1 MTRQNRLALIVS
13 LTLSGAL
20 SLSGAGA
27 QAQVA
32 TFDADDYGK
41 TDLVFLESS
50 GNASAYIAAQDGAFE
65 PIRELPADDPIRRL
79 ARAIGRVDLLEK
91 TDRGGRE
98 LVTCTGAILP
108 GGWVLTNHHC
118 IPEDGPHKLLAAS
131 ILTGYLVQGA
141 KDTQRYT
148 LSVDPADWHSALD
161 FSLVRMTNAPA
172 DILPL
177 LIEDV
182 AVDPGDPLMVIHHPL
197 GRPQVMTRFRCFAT
211 AQQEDG
217 AILRHRC
224 DTQPGSS
231 GSILFDRE
239 LRAVA
244 LHHSGGMTPNDTLSF
259 NKSTRISAILKQSDL
274 LRDITGGPAGKAPTS
289 APPKTPDDPAAALP
303 LERNPVAPG
312 DGLSSGGIT
321 DILRGN

>member
-1 MTRQNRLALIVS
+1 MIRFV
-13 LTLSGAL
+13 LTLAL
-20 SLSGAGA
+20 SLAAVSA

-32 TFDADDYGK
+32 TFSADDYGK
-41 TDLVFLESS
+41 TDLVFLEST

-79 ARAIGRVDLLEK
+79 AQAIGRVDLLEQN
-91 TDRGGRE
+91 DRGGRD

-118 IPEDGPHKLLAAS
+118 IPEDGPHRLLAAS
-131 ILTGYLVQGA
+131 ILTGYLLQGA

-148 LSVDPADWHSALD
+148 LSIDPADWHSVLD
-161 FSLVRMTNAPA
+161 FSLVRMIDLPQ

-182 AVDPGDPLMVIHHPL
+182 TVDPGDPLMVIHHPL
-197 GRPQVMTRFRCFAT
+197 GRPQVMTRFRCFALRE
-211 AQQEDG
+211 QDSG
-217 AILRHRC
+217 PILRHRC

-239 LRAVA
+239 LHPVA
-244 LHHSGGMTPNDTLSF
+244 LHHSGGMTANDDHSF
-259 NKSTRISAILKQSDL
+259 NKSTRLSAILAQSDL
-274 LRDITGGPAGKAPTS
+274 LREITGAAPS
-289 APPKTPDDPAAALP
+289 APPATPPADPATDLP
-303 LERNPVAPG
+303 LESRHAPPP
-312 DGLSSGGIT
+312 DTGLGSGGVT
-321 DILRGN
+321 DLLRGN